1 MPHTTAAPSTA
12 PAVQGGWPDPTG
24 LCCGIFAV
32 ICGQCLVIA
41 YHFWHVHNANAKR
54 IQKPKGKEP
63 PPDTR
68 KTFWQD
74 CLVHLSQPE
83 GFILLGGYLVGTWMF
98 NLLPAT
104 YYTWDGGVN
113 LLHVFMQLACQDCI
127 QTVMHMGEHKISPK
141 LYQQSHKPHHR
152 FLDPKVFDAFN
163 GSVADTV
170 CMILIPLYVTANVV
184 HCNVWSYMA
193 FGATYSSW
201 LTLIHSE
208 ITHPW
213 DPLFRRLGLGTAGDH
228 HVHHRC
234 FVYNYGH
241 LFMWWDMLA
250 GTYRSPMDVDSFNK
264 DI

>member
-1 MPHTTAAPSTA
+1 MPHTSSAPSTA
-12 PAVQGGWPDPTG
+12 PAAQGGWPDPVG
-24 LCCGIFAV
+24 LCCGILSV
-32 ICGQCLVIA
+32 ICGQILVIA
-41 YHFWHVHNANAKR
+41 YHYWHVHSSYAKR
-54 IQKPKGKEP
+54 IQKSKGQEP

-74 CLVHLSQPE
+74 CLVHLAQPE
-83 GFILLGGYLVGTWMF
+83 GFVLLGCYLVGTWMF
-98 NLLPAT
+98 NLLPAS
-104 YYTWDGGVN
+104 YYSWEGGVN
-113 LLHVFMQLACQDCI
+113 PLHVFLQLVSQDCI
-127 QTVMHMGEHKISPK
+127 QTIMHMGEHKISPK
-141 LYQQSHKPHHR
+141 LYQKSHKPHHR
-152 FLDPKVFDAFN
+152 FLDPKMFDAFN

-170 CMILIPLYVTANVV
+170 CMILIPLYATALMV

-193 FGATYSSW
+193 FGTAYSSW

-208 ITHPW
+208 VTHPW

-250 GTYRSPMDVDSFNK
+250 GTYRSPLAVDSFNK